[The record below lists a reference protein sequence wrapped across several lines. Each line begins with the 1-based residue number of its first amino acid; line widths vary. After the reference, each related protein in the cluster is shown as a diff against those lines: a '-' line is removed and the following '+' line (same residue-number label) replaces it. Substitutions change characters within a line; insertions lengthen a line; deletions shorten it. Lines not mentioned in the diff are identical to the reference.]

1 MASSRPQQEGH
12 LQKKFS
18 KVTMV
23 GMAFAVLN
31 TWISLAG
38 SLGLVMPSG
47 GSVSFVYGFVFCI
60 VCNICLSASVGELAS
75 LWPTAGGQY
84 HYAYAMA
91 TKKWKKSMSFLVGW
105 INIAGWLTLN
115 TTAAYFGAR
124 FLAAAAVAGS
134 GGTYEITKWGTY
146 LMFVAVSIVG
156 VFLNIFAYPILNRWN
171 EGALYWS
178 LLSVVVISIVLLAT
192 SPKTDARFVF
202 TDFTNTTGWSDGTA
216 WMLGLLQS
224 ALSFIGWDAVAHM
237 VEEMPRP
244 TKDAPQAMLA
254 AVLVGGTTG
263 LFFIIVMLF
272 CFVDIEVLLSTPTQS
287 PLTEIIW
294 RATGSSV
301 AATVLSVAVAL
312 CFVNGA
318 NGCVSSGSRLLW
330 AMARD
335 NGTPF
340 SAYFSHLHPKLNVP
354 VRTIL
359 VQAVF
364 NLLFGLLY
372 LGPEVAFNAYI
383 ASCTLFLN
391 LSYAAPVAILLIRGR
406 SVILTQ
412 TPDFS
417 LGNGILG
424 YIVNYTAVLFV
435 LVTSVFYCFPPAI
448 PVDAST
454 MNYVVAVIAIFVIF
468 LIALWLGKRNDYSG
482 PRFDVIMGTNMPV
495 TETALTVEGKDQEP
509 RRQLV
514 SSSES
519 NSEANAR
526 HVSA

>member
-1 MASSRPQQEGH
+1 MAHPATAEGAGH
-12 LQKKFS
+12 LQKRFS
-18 KVTMV
+18 KITMV

-38 SLGLVMPSG
+38 SLGLIMPSG
-47 GSVSFVYGFVFCI
+47 GSVSFVYGFIFCI
-60 VCNICLSASVGELAS
+60 ICNICLAASVGELAS

-84 HYAYAMA
+84 HYAYALA
-91 TKKWKKSMSFLVGW
+91 SEKWRKSMSFLVGW

-124 FLAAAAVAGS
+124 FLAAAVVMGSAGA
-134 GGTYEITKWGTY
+134 YQITQWSTY
-146 LMFVAVSIVG
+146 LMFIAISIIG
-156 VFLNIFAYPILNRWN
+156 VFLNIFGYPILNRWN

-178 LLSVVVISIVLLAT
+178 IVSVFVISVVLLST
-192 SPKTDARFVF
+192 SPKTDAEFVF
-202 TDFTNTTGWSDGTA
+202 TNFANTTGWSDGTA

-244 TKDAPQAMLA
+244 TIDAPQAMLA
-254 AVLVGGTTG
+254 AVLVGGVTG
-263 LFFIIVMLF
+263 IFFIIVMLF
-272 CFVDIEVLLSTPTQS
+272 CFVDVDTLLNSATQS
-287 PLTEIIW
+287 PLTEMIFQS
-294 RATGSSV
+294 TGSRA
-301 AATVLSVAVAL
+301 AATVLTVAVAF

-340 SAYFSHLHPKLNVP
+340 SQFFSQLHPTLNVP

-359 VQAVF
+359 LQAVF

-391 LSYAAPVAILLIRGR
+391 LSYAAPVLILLIRGR
-406 SVILTQ
+406 TMVIEKS
-412 TPDFS
+412 PDFS
-417 LGNGILG
+417 LGKGVFG
-424 YIVNYTAVLFV
+424 YIVNWTSVLFV
-435 LVTSVFYCFPPAI
+435 LVTSIFYCFPPFL
-448 PVDAST
+448 PVDASS
-454 MNYVVAVIAIFVIF
+454 MNYVIVVIGIFVLF
-468 LIALWLGKRNDYSG
+468 LVGLWLHKRNAYSG
-482 PRFDVIMGTNMPV
+482 PKFDVIMGQTLPSA
-495 TETALTVEGKDQEP
+495 ETPTDGVESIEVKENKDSPQ
-509 RRQLV
+509 
-514 SSSES
+514 
-519 NSEANAR
+519 
-526 HVSA
+526 